1 MLFCYNMKQTEEKI
15 MKSARDITNMAATN
29 RQAVYRYIKKH
40 HIKEKTLDETG
51 KRLYDDETAQKIV
64 AALSKRQ
71 PRTGARIEFQT
82 IKEQLNIK
90 DEQLKTL
97 NDTIKN
103 LNTSIQELNKE
114 LAFEKQRN
122 MVIDGKQQKLL
133 EDNARNKATK
143 ELQEQRIKELETAA
157 KDAEQTRLF
166 NEAICAYKAFNAA
179 CGALIA
185 YEKNKYQS

>member
-1 MLFCYNMKQTEEKI
+1 MKQTEVKI

-51 KRLYDDETAQKIV
+51 KRLYDDETAQRIV

-71 PRTGARIEFQT
+71 PRTGARVEFQT

-97 NDTIKN
+97 NETIKN
-103 LNTSIQELNKE
+103 LNKSIQELNRE

-133 EDNARNKATK
+133 EDNARNKAAK
-143 ELQEQRIKELETAA
+143 ELQEQRIKELETAT
-157 KDAEQTRLF
+157 KDAENATQ
-166 NEAICAYKAFNAA
+166 KAEEQLNKIKNAS
-179 CGALIA
+179 LWQRIT
-185 YEKNKYQS
+185 KKWD

>member
-1 MLFCYNMKQTEEKI
+1 

-71 PRTGARIEFQT
+71 PRTGARVEFQT

-97 NDTIKN
+97 NETIKN
-103 LNTSIQELNKE
+103 LNTSIQELNRE
-114 LAFEKQRN
+114 LAFEKQS
-122 MVIDGKQQKLL
+122 
-133 EDNARNKATK
+133 
-143 ELQEQRIKELETAA
+143 
-157 KDAEQTRLF
+157 
-166 NEAICAYKAFNAA
+166 AICRQNRNS
-179 CGALIA
+179 
-185 YEKNKYQS
+185 NKYIYDKCLASAFYRII

>member
-1 MLFCYNMKQTEEKI
+1 
-15 MKSARDITNMAATN
+15 MAATN

-71 PRTGARIEFQT
+71 PRTGARIEFQA

-97 NDTIKN
+97 NETIKN
-103 LNTSIQELNKE
+103 LNTSIQELNRE

-122 MVIDGKQQKLL
+122 MLIDDKQQKLL
-133 EDNARNKATK
+133 ENNAKNKAEK
-143 ELQEQRIKELETAA
+143 ELQEQRIKQLEDAA
-157 KDAEQTRLF
+157 KSADQ
-166 NEAICAYKAFNAA
+166 AA
-179 CGALIA
+179 KEVE
-185 YEKNKYQS
+185 EKLNQMKHASLWQRITKSWD

>member
-1 MLFCYNMKQTEEKI
+1 

-71 PRTGARIEFQT
+71 PRTGARVEFQT

-97 NDTIKN
+97 NETIKN
-103 LNTSIQELNKE
+103 LNTSIQELNRE

-133 EDNARNKATK
+133 EDNARNKAAKGITGATHQAIRRCGK
-143 ELQEQRIKELETAA
+143 VCRSSRKRSRRKVKPNETRITMA
-157 KDAEQTRLF
+157 KD
-166 NEAICAYKAFNAA
+166 Y
-179 CGALIA
+179 
-185 YEKNKYQS
+185 

>member
-1 MLFCYNMKQTEEKI
+1 M
-15 MKSARDITNMAATN
+15 
-29 RQAVYRYIKKH
+29 
-40 HIKEKTLDETG
+40 DETG

-97 NDTIKN
+97 NETIKN
-103 LNTSIQELNKE
+103 LNTSIQELNRE

-133 EDNARNKATK
+133 EDNARNKAAK
-143 ELQEQRIKELETAA
+143 ELQEQHIKQLEDAAQSA
-157 KDAEQTRLF
+157 KDATRDAQEQL
-166 NEAICAYKAFNAA
+166 NKIKNAS
-179 CGALIA
+179 LWQRIT
-185 YEKNKYQS
+185 KKWN

>member
-1 MLFCYNMKQTEEKI
+1 MKQTEVKI

-51 KRLYDDETAQKIV
+51 KRLYDDETAQRIV

-82 IKEQLNIK
+82 VKEQLNIK
-90 DEQLKTL
+90 DKQLETL
-97 NDTIKN
+97 NDTIKS
-103 LNTSIQELNKE
+103 LNASIQELNKE

-122 MVIDGKQQKLL
+122 MLIDDKQQKLL
-133 EDNARNKATK
+133 ENNAKNKAEK
-143 ELQEQRIKELETAA
+143 ELQEQRIKQLEDAA
-157 KDAEQTRLF
+157 KSADQAAKEAE
-166 NEAICAYKAFNAA
+166 
-179 CGALIA
+179 
-185 YEKNKYQS
+185 EKLNQMKRASLWQRITKSWD